1 MPVLLLMLML
11 IPNLPGGK
19 GTDPAPQCSKC
30 HNRHFGKCL
39 DERVKEQEE
48 QLAVT
53 KQKLRKQQ
61 EFHRRRGESAA
72 VQQAQALPRFEDVDS
87 ASDENESDE
96 HYPIVSVW
104 NPGFTNVKGFAGDA
118 QRCPNVQLWI
128 PTVSLDREPLL
139 LKVPGPSILFTH
151 P

>member
-48 QLAVT
+48 QPVSKMSIRQVMRMKVT
-53 KQKLRKQQ
+53 NTTRLSLS
-61 EFHRRRGESAA
+61 GT
-72 VQQAQALPRFEDVDS
+72 LDS
-87 ASDENESDE
+87 Q
-96 HYPIVSVW
+96 
-104 NPGFTNVKGFAGDA
+104 T
-118 QRCPNVQLWI
+118 
-128 PTVSLDREPLL
+128 
-139 LKVPGPSILFTH
+139 
-151 P
+151 